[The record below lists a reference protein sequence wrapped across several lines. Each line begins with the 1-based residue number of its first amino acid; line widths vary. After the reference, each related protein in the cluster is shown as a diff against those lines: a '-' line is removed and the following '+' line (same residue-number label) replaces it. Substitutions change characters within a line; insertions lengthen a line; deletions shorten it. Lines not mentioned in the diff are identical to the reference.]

1 MGRRNAMSGFG
12 SLKKIA
18 AYAFLGVNLSS
29 LVSTAVAYPEL
40 LLSAPARAD
49 NLSNVEKFVKIPALF
64 PATSWLV
71 QAYDGGH
78 PMKYAR
84 DYTPNDLIARASFN
98 VARALTGDDS
108 DAVAFVAVA
117 GALAS
122 EVGAPG
128 SVVGGAIGVAAYKVL
143 KP

>member
-1 MGRRNAMSGFG
+1 MPGFG

-40 LLSAPARAD
+40 LASAPARAD
-49 NLSNVEKFVKIPALF
+49 TLSNFEQFVKIPAVF

-78 PMKYAR
+78 PMNFVR
-84 DYTPNDLIARASFN
+84 DFTPNDLIARASFN
-98 VARALTGDDS
+98 VARALTSENS

-117 GALAS
+117 GALAG
-122 EVGAPG
+122 ELGAPG
-128 SVVGGAIGVAAYKVL
+128 SIVGGAIGVAAHKIL